1 MGKGEA
7 GANLRR
13 RIRRWVRVMPA
24 EEVSAAIALRA
35 RDYSESDRI
44 VTLLTREYGK
54 LGGIAKG
61 ARKSRVRFE
70 RKLEPFSHVM
80 LYFRRRPNGQLVFIT
95 RAEAAELPQFN
106 LDDDLGRFA
115 LGSYMLELA
124 EALTSE
130 EAEAAGAYG
139 ILTAALA
146 TLCRHTPCT
155 AVRQAFELRM
165 LAWAGYGLEFGRCRT
180 CRAAIEANGPAGIL
194 RAGAR
199 RGGVLA
205 MPPHGCGRRLQ
216 DRIAER
222 RRTRAS
228 WNDRAG
234 LNAARRTGGR
244 RRCAGD
250 RALYRGRARSQA
262 ALAGISGIDAACLN
276 GVALV
281 LLSCHAWRVEVISA
295 T

>member
-1 MGKGEA
+1 VRKGEA
-7 GANLRR
+7 ANLRR
-13 RIRRWVRVMPA
+13 QIHRRVRVMPA

-95 RAEAAELPQFN
+95 RAEAAELPQFE
-106 LDDDLGRFA
+106 LGDDLGRFA

-146 TLCRHTPCT
+146 TLCRHSPCA

-180 CRAAIEANGPAGIL
+180 CRAAIEATGPPAFFVPVHGAVVCS
-194 RAGAR
+194 RCRPTVAAGAF
-199 RGGVLA
+199 
-205 MPPHGCGRRLQ
+205 
-216 DRIAER
+216 RID
-222 RRTRAS
+222 S
-228 WNDRAG
+228 
-234 LNAARRTGGR
+234 
-244 RRCAGD
+244 
-250 RALYRGRARSQA
+250 RSAA
-262 ALAGISGIDAACLN
+262 ALAHLGAIELDSTPQAEPAGPDGALALARFIA
-276 GVALV
+276 GVLDRKLRSLEFLESMLPA
-281 LLSCHAWRVEVISA
+281 
-295 T
+295 